1 MNLQHLTIRFPFD
14 GEPKLNL
21 ARAIELFHGWVSA
34 QSLEGMSID
43 VVDYRHVPNGP
54 GVVLIGLEG
63 DYYLNETGLRY
74 SRKAAVEGTSLDAL
88 KQAFSAGS
96 TVCSR
101 LEAEFDGL
109 KFCRKNFEIA
119 VNDRAVAPNTI
130 DTFEQI
136 KGDIESFFAGELGAG
151 SANVSYCE
159 GDPRKL
165 LTVKIELDAPLEL
178 AAT

>member
-14 GEPKLNL
+14 GEPNLNL

-74 SRKAAVEGTSLDAL
+74 GRKAAVEGTSLDAL
-88 KQAFSAGS
+88 KQAFSAGA

-101 LEAEFDGL
+101 LEAEFDGV

-119 VNDRAVAPNTI
+119 VNDRATAPNTL

-136 KGDIESFFAGELGAG
+136 KGNIESFFTGELGAG
-151 SANVSYCE
+151 PANVSYCE

-165 LTVKIELDAPLEL
+165 LTVKIEVDTPLEL
-178 AAT
+178 AAK

>member
-14 GEPKLNL
+14 GEPNLNL

-88 KQAFSAGS
+88 KQAFSAGA

-101 LEAEFDGL
+101 LEAEFDGV
-109 KFCRKNFEIA
+109 KFSRKNFEIA
-119 VNDRAVAPNTI
+119 VNDRAIAPNTL

-136 KGDIESFFAGELGAG
+136 KGNIESFFAGELGAG

-165 LTVKIELDAPLEL
+165 LTVKVELNAPLEL